1 MPKNTPRQYAVALY
15 QTLKDLPDNK
25 LTSALQKFT
34 ALLAK
39 DHKLKQANKI
49 IDEFARYAK
58 KQDGVVEIEITAAR
72 ELDEKILKKIKNS
85 FGEKVEATIRLDENV
100 LGGVKIKMENKIL
113 DGSLK
118 TQLNKLKQTLI

>member
-1 MPKNTPRQYAVALY
+1 
-15 QTLKDLPDNK
+15 
-25 LTSALQKFT
+25 
-34 ALLAK
+34 
-39 DHKLKQANKI
+39 
-49 IDEFARYAK
+49 
-58 KQDGVVEIEITAAR
+58 
-72 ELDEKILKKIKNS
+72 LDEKILKKIKNS